1 VKLNKWVLRENIK
14 FRLFFARL
22 EKTRNLGL
30 RTKKKLGFRGSPSK

>member
-1 VKLNKWVLRENIK
+1 LIERACPLNKWVLRENIK

-30 RTKKKLGFRGSPSK
+30 LTKKTWI